1 MKTVK
6 IFATGLAVLM
16 ALSLSSCKKTTG
28 DEKVSGTYEVTAN
41 VETVDYNKGHGV
53 IFGAMESAVNE
64 TARNFSFRTDAND
77 KAVIAAADKAAKEH
91 ENQSDID
98 IVISVVFKPGNV
110 SGQAENK
117 PIVIKS
123 YTFKGSD

>member
-1 MKTVK
+1 M
-6 IFATGLAVLM
+6 GLAVLM
-16 ALSLSSCKKTTG
+16 ALCLSSCSKNNN
-28 DEKVSGTYEVTAN
+28 DEKVSGTYGVTAN
-41 VETVDYNKGHGV
+41 VGTIDYNKGHGI
-53 IFGAMESAVNE
+53 IFGAIENAVNE

-110 SGQAENK
+110 SGEAEKK
-117 PIVIKS
+117 PIEVKS
-123 YTFKGSD
+123 YTFKGSN